1 MYITYN
7 LQSMGD
13 PAFAGSAGSAAA
25 GAVGGPAA
33 AAGVTVPPVPPAALL
48 LLALL
53 LLMRVVVM
61 VAAMLELVVVLL
73 DVISEALPHQ
83 LRMNGIAAAWAS
95 IIACARLDE
104 SEGQAS

>member
-33 AAGVTVPPVPPAALL
+33 AAGVTVPPVPPAAAAPAPPPAGATAADAGGGDGGSNVGISGG
-48 LLALL
+48 ALG
-53 LLMRVVVM
+53 R
-61 VAAMLELVVVLL
+61 
-73 DVISEALPHQ
+73 D
-83 LRMNGIAAAWAS
+83 LRGIAAPAENEWNS
-95 IIACARLDE
+95 SGMGIDHSLRQIR
-104 SEGQAS
+104 